1 MRLACRIAVAVALV
15 GVFVTWV
22 GDESVRLDG
31 TEGPNN
37 GWLVFLVALLALVW
51 IRLLDSWVG
60 VIGVAGSGVVI
71 AWTAIESWL
80 GVRATTEASAAFGLV
95 LVVAAGVALLAV
107 AVMRVWEEAQLRHWS
122 T

>member
-1 MRLACRIAVAVALV
+1 
-15 GVFVTWV
+15 
-22 GDESVRLDG
+22 
-31 TEGPNN
+31 
-37 GWLVFLVALLALVW
+37 VW

-80 GVRATTEASAAFGLV
+80 GARATTEASAAFGLV

-107 AVMRVWEEAQLRHWS
+107 ALARVWEEAQLRHRS